1 MKIPKPVMD
10 RRRSIRIAEKLP
22 FTIGHGHYETEAET
36 VNISGHGALCRVERD
51 IPIMTQLKVALSL
64 PSARKGARAKVI
76 SMKGVV
82 VRKEKEALSQK
93 YFIAVYFS
101 DIQPADR
108 QYLEKFI
115 EGRLA
120 ANA

>member
-64 PSARKGARAKVI
+64 PSVRKGARAKVI

-82 VRKEKEALSQK
+82 VRKEKDALSQK